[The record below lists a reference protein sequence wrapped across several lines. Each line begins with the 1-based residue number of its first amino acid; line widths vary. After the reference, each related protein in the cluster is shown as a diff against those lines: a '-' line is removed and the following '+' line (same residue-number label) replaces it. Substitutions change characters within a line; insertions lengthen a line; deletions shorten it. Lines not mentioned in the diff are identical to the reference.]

1 LNDYLINITVRS
13 TKLLTYTA
21 DVFYLSPYIPLSLA
35 FGGMERGTKA
45 IVLRFFVLS
54 GATPSR

>member
-21 DVFYLSPYIPLSLA
+21 DVFYLSPYIPLSTLV
-35 FGGMERGTKA
+35 ERGTKA

-54 GATPSR
+54 GVTPSR